1 MREAGVMGMNRV
13 SKKILIIDD
22 EAVFREALLDA
33 LSGCGYTCL
42 AVSDPAEGILRLKSE
57 PYDLILLDIM
67 MEPLDGWDT
76 LDLLKTIP
84 GIQAIPV
91 LMSSAKT
98 LFPDEVL
105 RFGDKI
111 SGFIK
116 KPCPA
121 NELCEDIG
129 AFFDWYDSLME
140 IAKVAE
146 QSGVPGDVCSRWVLL
161 SRQVQAFK
169 RLKQVS
175 GSRCIPDES
184 MNEEACLKQK
194 LSEID
199 QIIMEKSQECD
210 QISSQYRALNAA
222 PGK

>member
-1 MREAGVMGMNRV
+1 MREAGVMGMSRV

-22 EAVFREALLDA
+22 EAVFREGLFDD

-57 PYDLILLDIM
+57 RYDLILLDIM

-76 LDLLKTIP
+76 LDLIKTIP

-91 LMSSAKT
+91 IMSSAKT
-98 LFPDEVL
+98 IFPDEVL

-121 NELCEDIG
+121 DELCEDIG
-129 AFFDWYDSLME
+129 AFFDWYDSLIE
-140 IAKVAE
+140 IARKAE
-146 QSGVPGDVCSRWVLL
+146 QIGVPEDVCSRWTLL

-175 GSRCIPDES
+175 GTRCIPNEW
-184 MNEEACLKQK
+184 MNEEDCISKQF
-194 LSEID
+194 SEID
-199 QIIMEKSQECD
+199 QIILDKSLECD
-210 QISSQYRALNAA
+210 QISREYPALSTVH
-222 PGK
+222 